1 MAAQIVLPPQAF
13 LTIIWELFLKF
24 FRIFI
29 YVRTKWA
36 GGGRGRGCIDNCW
49 QWLHLCAKRQA
60 LTSIRKKERNQDD
73 GTNSQNS
80 VLQINIAHI
89 WRGWLGSVDGSMWNV
104 LVEAFINVMC
114 PLSGPQ
120 CAECVQLQIFWQKI
134 AVQPTIHAMSMWLHL
149 QRLRNLDGRSWGF
162 VGGFLWVMIA
172 HSSDNPEVQE
182 RFSTISY

>member
-1 MAAQIVLPPQAF
+1 MYALS
-13 LTIIWELFLKF
+13 
-24 FRIFI
+24 
-29 YVRTKWA
+29 
-36 GGGRGRGCIDNCW
+36 GRGAAVGV
-49 QWLHLCAKRQA
+49 AA
-60 LTSIRKKERNQDD
+60 LTTADNDFICVPNGRRWQVSEKKERNQDD

-182 RFSTISY
+182 RFLTISY